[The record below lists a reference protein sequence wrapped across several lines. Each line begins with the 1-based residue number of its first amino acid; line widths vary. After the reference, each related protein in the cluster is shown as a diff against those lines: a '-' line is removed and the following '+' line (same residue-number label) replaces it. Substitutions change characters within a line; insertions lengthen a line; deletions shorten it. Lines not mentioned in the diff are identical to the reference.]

1 MPEEV
6 KLKPLTKMQVEFVKF
21 HEGNNTD
28 AARKA
33 KFANPEVAGAK
44 LMRLPQVRAAVATKQ
59 AAAEAATKAAI
70 VAAGKERGTGIG
82 KSITR
87 GMLAERAWE
96 VAQAPADNMGMYTSQ
111 VNAMKFL
118 GELLKYT
125 GDQEG
130 EVKNGIIQRPDGA
143 VEVYQSKWI
152 KQQTIEHS
160 PGN

>member
-1 MPEEV
+1 MTDEV
-6 KLKPLTKMQVEFVKF
+6 KMKPLTKMQVQFVKF

-44 LMRLPQVRAAVATKQ
+44 LMRFPQVRAAVAEKKT
-59 AAAEAATKAAI
+59 AAEAATKAAI
-70 VAAGKERGTGIG
+70 VASGTELGTGIG
-82 KSITR
+82 LSITR
-87 GMLAERAWE
+87 GMMAERAWE
-96 VAQAPADNMGMYTSQ
+96 IARAGADNMGMYTSQ

-125 GDQEG
+125 GEQEG
-130 EVKNGIIQRPDGA
+130 EVKNGAIKRPDGT

-152 KQQTIEHS
+152 KQQHIEHS
-160 PGN
+160 PGS